1 MTIQVT
7 EHTEL
12 QAIDFVSMQHDDEL
26 WEELIKQCINK
37 PEMVK
42 STIIMQE
49 YWFKVGSSLCTQ
61 INACFF

>member
-1 MTIQVT
+1 M
-7 EHTEL
+7 HNEL

-42 STIIMQE
+42 LHSCIIIMQD
-49 YWFKVGSSLCTQ
+49 YMLMV
-61 INACFF
+61 